1 MFDWVIR
8 WSLRNRVTV
17 IALYVILAGASI
29 LAALSMAVDVFPEY
43 APPQVQIQTE
53 VPGYSARD
61 VETLVTRPIE
71 IVLQGAPHIEHIRSN
86 SSVGLSRIT
95 IVFEWGVDIY
105 RARQIIQERMQ
116 TVQGQLP
123 SGAQAPQ
130 MMPVTS
136 AVSWLLK
143 FGLVD
148 WSGANREHELRA
160 LVDWDIRNRLL
171 AQPGVASVVAVG
183 GGVKQYQVLLDPLRM
198 RKYGV
203 SVEMIAQALRSA
215 NLVAPGGFVYPS
227 SEEEY
232 FIRADG
238 KVESL
243 QDVAD
248 TLVVMRDGQPIH
260 IGDIAE
266 VRFGSEVKRGDGQIY
281 GGPAVIG
288 TVSKLWGAD
297 TMEATRRV
305 EKVLAEMAANLPR
318 DVQLI
323 PDVFRQASFIE
334 ASIDNLRDALLH
346 ASVIVALVLLL
357 FLFRWRPTVI
367 SLIAIPTSLMAGVL
381 VLWVLDISINALTLG
396 GLVFAIGEVV
406 DDAIIDVE
414 NILRRLRENKASPAP
429 VPALDIVYE
438 GSREIRN
445 SVVFATLIII
455 VAFAPIFFL
464 QGIEGRIFQPM
475 AIAYLAA
482 IASSLIVAITLV
494 PVLSYYVMGR
504 GQHARAYGLGPVS
517 EFLLERYGLLLPR
530 LLAWPSLVSIGT
542 LLLLAAA
549 VFVLSGLGRS
559 FIPPFH
565 EGNLVIATTMMPGT
579 SLEENLR
586 MGREVEKLVGEM
598 PEVASLAQRAG
609 RSRLDEDA
617 QPVNFSEFDITLKPG
632 TSNVPEVMQRIR
644 TQLAQIPGMSVNV
657 SQFITHRMSEI
668 LSGVR
673 SQVAVKVYGQDLA
686 VLQQKQQEI
695 YEAVRNVPGIVDLQM
710 EPMILVPGVDVRVDR
725 AAAAAYGLTPGAIV
739 AQVGQAFNG
748 VAVSKVLEQDR
759 TFDLF
764 LRANEAARADVRTL
778 GEIPLISPEG
788 MVVPLRDMAR
798 LAAVQEPY
806 MINRDSG
813 ARRAVVQWNT
823 EGRDLDGVV
832 RAAQARI
839 KEKVV
844 LPPGYALEIGGDFEG
859 QQRATRAL
867 LLSGAAALVLMA
879 LIMFQAFRNWPLV
892 GLILS
897 NLPFALIGGVFA
909 LALAGETLNVSSMIG
924 MVALFGV
931 ATRNSLLLVSRYQHL
946 MQVQPQMSP
955 AEVAVKGACDR
966 LVPILLTA
974 FTAALAVTPLIFG
987 DPTGKEMERPL
998 AIVLLGGM
1006 LSSTLLNLVVIPT
1019 LFAWAATRWPAR
1031 FTPTVARTPGGPEP
1045 LWPPPVQA

>member
-1 MFDWVIR
+1 MFDWAIR
-8 WSLRNRVTV
+8 WSLRNRLTV
-17 IALYVILAGASI
+17 VLLYLILAGASI
-29 LAALSMAVDVFPEY
+29 VAALNMAVDVFPEY

-53 VPGYSARD
+53 VPGYSAKD

-71 IVLQGAPHIEHIRSN
+71 IVLQGAPYIDQIRSN

-95 IVFEWGVDIY
+95 IVFKWGIDIY

-148 WSGANREHELRA
+148 WSGSDREHELRT

-203 SVEMIAQALRSA
+203 STAMVTQALRSA

-232 FIRADG
+232 FIRANG

-243 QDVAD
+243 RDVAD
-248 TLVVMRDGQPIH
+248 TLVVMRGGQPIH
-260 IGDIAE
+260 IGDVGE

-297 TMEATRRV
+297 TMETTRNV
-305 EKVLAEMAANLPR
+305 EKVLASMAENLPK

-323 PDVFRQASFIE
+323 PNVFRQASFID

-346 ASVIVALVLLL
+346 SSIIVALVLLL
-357 FLFRWRPTVI
+357 FLFRWRPTAI

-381 VLWVLDISINALTLG
+381 VLWALDISINALTLG

-414 NILRRLRENKASPAP
+414 NILRRLRENKLADAP
-429 VPALDIVYE
+429 LPALDIVYE

-445 SVVFATLIII
+445 SVVFATLIIL
-455 VAFAPIFFL
+455 VAFMPIFFL

-482 IASSLIVAITLV
+482 IASSLVVAITLV
-494 PVLSYYVMGR
+494 PVLSYYLMGKE
-504 GQHARAYGLGPVS
+504 QQAREYGLGPIS
-517 EFLLERYGLLLPR
+517 EFLLVRYER
-530 LLAWPSLVSIGT
+530 LLQRLQAWPLPVVASTLV
-542 LLLLAAA
+542 LLVAAA
-549 VFVLSGLGRS
+549 ITFSGLGRS

-586 MGREVEKLVGEM
+586 MGREVEKLIGEM

-617 QPVNFSEFDITLKPG
+617 QPVNFSEFDIALKPG
-632 TSNVPEVMQRIR
+632 TPNVPEVMQRIR
-644 TQLAQIPGMSVNV
+644 EQLAQIPGMSTNV

-673 SQVAVKVYGQDLA
+673 SQVAVKLYGQDFA

-695 YEAVRNVPGIVDLQM
+695 YQAVQGVAGIVDLQM
-710 EPMILVPGVDVRVDR
+710 EPMILVPGVDVHVDR
-725 AAAAAYGLTPGAIV
+725 ADAAAYGFTPASIV
-739 AQVGQAFNG
+739 AQVEQAFNG
-748 VAVSKVLEQDR
+748 VTASKVLEQDR

-764 LRANEAARADVRTL
+764 LRVNEAARADIRTL
-778 GEIPLISPEG
+778 GEMPLISPDG
-788 MVVPLRDMAR
+788 VVVPLRDLAR
-798 LAAVQEPY
+798 IKVVQEPY

-832 RAAQARI
+832 REAQARI
-839 KEKVV
+839 KEKVE

-859 QQRATRAL
+859 QQRATRNL
-867 LLSGAAALVLMA
+867 LLSGSAALVLMT
-879 LIMFQAFRNWPLV
+879 LIMFQAFRQWSLV
-892 GLILS
+892 ILIML
-897 NLPFALIGGVFA
+897 NLPLALIGGVFA

-946 MQVQPQMSP
+946 MQTQPQLSL

-974 FTAALAVTPLIFG
+974 LTAALAVTPLILG

-1019 LFAWAATRWPAR
+1019 LFRWLATRWPDR
-1031 FTPTVARTPGGPEP
+1031 FVPA
-1045 LWPPPVQA
+1045 AA

>member
-1 MFDWVIR
+1 
-8 WSLRNRVTV
+8 
-17 IALYVILAGASI
+17 
-29 LAALSMAVDVFPEY
+29 VFK
-43 APPQVQIQTE
+43 
-53 VPGYSARD
+53 
-61 VETLVTRPIE
+61 
-71 IVLQGAPHIEHIRSN
+71 
-86 SSVGLSRIT
+86 
-95 IVFEWGVDIY
+95 WGVDIY

-116 TVQGQLP
+116 AVQGQLP
-123 SGAQAPQ
+123 SGAQTPQ

-148 WSGANREHELRA
+148 WSGSNREHELRT

-203 SVEMIAQALRSA
+203 SIDMVAQALRAA

-232 FIRADG
+232 FIRANG

-243 QDVAD
+243 RDVAE

-260 IGDIAE
+260 IDDIAE
-266 VRFGSEVKRGDGQIY
+266 VRFGSEVKRGDGQIF

-297 TMEATRRV
+297 TMETTRNV
-305 EKVLAEMAANLPR
+305 EKVLASMAENLPK

-323 PDVFRQASFIE
+323 PNVFRQASFIE
-334 ASIDNLRDALLH
+334 ASIDNLRDALLY
-346 ASVIVALVLLL
+346 SSIIVALVLLL

-381 VLWVLDISINALTLG
+381 VLWALDISINALTLG

-414 NILRRLRENKASPAP
+414 NILRRLRENKQAAAP
-429 VPALDIVYE
+429 LPALDIVYE

-445 SVVFATLIII
+445 SVVFATLIIL
-455 VAFAPIFFL
+455 VAFTPIFFL

-494 PVLSYYVMGR
+494 PVLSYYLMGNE
-504 GQHARAYGLGPVS
+504 QHAREYGLGPIS
-517 EFLLERYGLLLPR
+517 EYLLARYQRLLQH
-530 LLAWPSLVSIGT
+530 LLAWPLPVVVSTLV
-542 LLLLAAA
+542 LLVAATIT
-549 VFVLSGLGRS
+549 FSGLGRS

-579 SLEENLR
+579 SLEENMR
-586 MGREVEKLVGEM
+586 MGREVEKLIGEM

-617 QPVNFSEFDITLKPG
+617 QPVNFSEFDIALKPG
-632 TSNVPEVMQRIR
+632 TPNVPEVMQRIR
-644 TQLAQIPGMSVNV
+644 EQLAQIPGMSTNV

-673 SQVAVKVYGQDLA
+673 SQVAVKLYGQDFA

-695 YEAVRNVPGIVDLQM
+695 YQAVQGVVGIVDLQM
-710 EPMILVPGVDVRVDR
+710 EPMILVPGVEVHVNR
-725 AAAAAYGLTPGAIV
+725 AEAAAYGFTPGAIV
-739 AQVGQAFNG
+739 AQVEQAFNG
-748 VAVSKVLEQDR
+748 VVTSKVLEQDR

-764 LRANEAARADVRTL
+764 LRVNETARADIRTL
-778 GEIPLISPEG
+778 GEMPLISPEG
-788 MVVPLRDMAR
+788 MVVPLRDLAR
-798 LAAVQEPY
+798 FIAVQEPY

-823 EGRDLDGVV
+823 EGRDLDSVV
-832 RAAQARI
+832 REAQARI
-839 KEKVV
+839 KEKVK

-859 QQRATRAL
+859 QQRATRNL
-867 LLSGAAALVLMA
+867 LMSGAAALVLIT
-879 LIMFQAFRNWPLV
+879 LIMFQAFRNWSLV
-892 GLILS
+892 LLIML
-897 NLPFALIGGVFA
+897 NLPLALIGGVFA

-931 ATRNSLLLVSRYQHL
+931 ATRNSLLLISRYQHL
-946 MQVQPQMSP
+946 MQAQPQLSL

-1006 LSSTLLNLVVIPT
+1006 LSSTVLNLVVIPT
-1019 LFAWAATRWPAR
+1019 LFRWLASRWPGR
-1031 FTPTVARTPGGPEP
+1031 FI
-1045 LWPPPVQA
+1045 PPAA

>member
-1 MFDWVIR
+1 MV
-8 WSLRNRVTV
+8 L
-17 IALYVILAGASI
+17 LYLIMAGASVV
-29 LAALSMAVDVFPEY
+29 AALNMAVDVFPEY

-53 VPGYSARD
+53 VPGYSAKD

-71 IVLQGAPHIEHIRSN
+71 VVLQGAPYIDQIRSN

-95 IVFEWGVDIY
+95 IVFKWGVDIY

-116 TVQGQLP
+116 AVQGQLP
-123 SGAQAPQ
+123 SGAQTPQ

-148 WSGANREHELRA
+148 WSGSNREHELRT

-203 SVEMIAQALRSA
+203 SIDMVAQALRAA

-232 FIRADG
+232 FIRANG

-243 QDVAD
+243 RDVAE

-260 IGDIAE
+260 IDDIAE
-266 VRFGSEVKRGDGQIY
+266 VRFGSEVKRGDGQIF

-297 TMEATRRV
+297 TMETTRNV
-305 EKVLAEMAANLPR
+305 EKVLASMAENLPK

-323 PDVFRQASFIE
+323 PNVFRQASFIE
-334 ASIDNLRDALLH
+334 ASIDNLRDALLY
-346 ASVIVALVLLL
+346 SSIIVALVLLL

-381 VLWVLDISINALTLG
+381 VLWALDISINALTLG

-414 NILRRLRENKASPAP
+414 NILRRLRENKQAAAP
-429 VPALDIVYE
+429 LPALDIVYE

-445 SVVFATLIII
+445 SVVFATLIIL
-455 VAFAPIFFL
+455 VAFTPIFFL

-494 PVLSYYVMGR
+494 PVLSYYLMGNE
-504 GQHARAYGLGPVS
+504 QHAREYGLGPIS
-517 EFLLERYGLLLPR
+517 EYLLARYQRLLQH
-530 LLAWPSLVSIGT
+530 LLAWPLPVVVSTLV
-542 LLLLAAA
+542 LLVAATIT
-549 VFVLSGLGRS
+549 FSGLGRS

-579 SLEENLR
+579 SLEENMR
-586 MGREVEKLVGEM
+586 MGREVEKLIGEM

-617 QPVNFSEFDITLKPG
+617 QPVNFSEFDIALKPG
-632 TSNVPEVMQRIR
+632 TPNVPEVMQRIR
-644 TQLAQIPGMSVNV
+644 EQLAQIPGMSTNV

-673 SQVAVKVYGQDLA
+673 SQVAVKLYGQDFA

-695 YEAVRNVPGIVDLQM
+695 YQAVQGVVGIVDLQM
-710 EPMILVPGVDVRVDR
+710 EPMILVPGVEVHVNR
-725 AAAAAYGLTPGAIV
+725 AEAAAYGFTPGAIV
-739 AQVGQAFNG
+739 AQVEQAFNG
-748 VAVSKVLEQDR
+748 VVTSKVLEQDR

-764 LRANEAARADVRTL
+764 LRVNETARADIRTL
-778 GEIPLISPEG
+778 GEMPLISPEG
-788 MVVPLRDMAR
+788 MVVPLRDLAR
-798 LAAVQEPY
+798 FIAVQEPY

-823 EGRDLDGVV
+823 EGRDLDSVV
-832 RAAQARI
+832 REAQARI
-839 KEKVV
+839 KEKVK

-859 QQRATRAL
+859 QQRATRNL
-867 LLSGAAALVLMA
+867 LMSGAAALVLIT
-879 LIMFQAFRNWPLV
+879 LIMFQAFRNWSLV
-892 GLILS
+892 LLIML
-897 NLPFALIGGVFA
+897 NLPLALIGGVFA

-931 ATRNSLLLVSRYQHL
+931 ATRNSLLLISRYQHL
-946 MQVQPQMSP
+946 MQAQPQLSL

-1006 LSSTLLNLVVIPT
+1006 LSSTVLNLVVIPT
-1019 LFAWAATRWPAR
+1019 LFRWLASRWPGR
-1031 FTPTVARTPGGPEP
+1031 FI
-1045 LWPPPVQA
+1045 PPAA

>member
-1 MFDWVIR
+1 MFDWAIQ
-8 WSLRNRVTV
+8 WSLRNRISVV
-17 IALYVILAGASI
+17 LLYLIMAGASVV
-29 LAALSMAVDVFPEY
+29 AALNMAVDVFPEY

-53 VPGYSARD
+53 VPGYSAKD

-71 IVLQGAPHIEHIRSN
+71 VVLQGAPYIDQIRSN

-95 IVFEWGVDIY
+95 IVFKWGVDIY

-116 TVQGQLP
+116 AVQGQLP
-123 SGAQAPQ
+123 SGAQTPQ

-148 WSGANREHELRA
+148 WSGSNREHELRT

-203 SVEMIAQALRSA
+203 SIDMVAQALRAA

-232 FIRADG
+232 FIRANG

-243 QDVAD
+243 RDVAE

-260 IGDIAE
+260 IDDIAE
-266 VRFGSEVKRGDGQIY
+266 VRFGSEVKRGDGQIF

-297 TMEATRRV
+297 TMETTRNV
-305 EKVLAEMAANLPR
+305 EKVLASMAENLPK

-323 PDVFRQASFIE
+323 PNVFRQASFIE
-334 ASIDNLRDALLH
+334 ASIDNLRDALLY
-346 ASVIVALVLLL
+346 SSIIVALVLLL

-381 VLWVLDISINALTLG
+381 VLWALDISINALTLG

-414 NILRRLRENKASPAP
+414 NILRRLRENKQAAAP
-429 VPALDIVYE
+429 LPALDIVYE

-445 SVVFATLIII
+445 SVVFATLIIL
-455 VAFAPIFFL
+455 VAFTPIFFL

-494 PVLSYYVMGR
+494 PVLSYYLMGNE
-504 GQHARAYGLGPVS
+504 QHAREYGLGPIS
-517 EFLLERYGLLLPR
+517 EYLLARYQRLLQH
-530 LLAWPSLVSIGT
+530 LLAWPLPVVVSTLV
-542 LLLLAAA
+542 LLVAATIT
-549 VFVLSGLGRS
+549 FSGLGRS

-579 SLEENLR
+579 SLEENMR
-586 MGREVEKLVGEM
+586 MGREVEKLIGEM

-617 QPVNFSEFDITLKPG
+617 QPVNFSEFDIALKPG
-632 TSNVPEVMQRIR
+632 TPNVPEVMQRIR
-644 TQLAQIPGMSVNV
+644 EQLAQIPGMSTNV

-673 SQVAVKVYGQDLA
+673 SQVAVKLYGQDFA

-695 YEAVRNVPGIVDLQM
+695 YQAVQGVVGIVDLQM
-710 EPMILVPGVDVRVDR
+710 EPMILVPGVEVHVNR
-725 AAAAAYGLTPGAIV
+725 AEAAAYGFTPGAIV
-739 AQVGQAFNG
+739 AQVEQAFNG
-748 VAVSKVLEQDR
+748 VVTSKVLEQDR

-764 LRANEAARADVRTL
+764 LRVNETARADIRTL
-778 GEIPLISPEG
+778 GEMPLISPEG
-788 MVVPLRDMAR
+788 MVVPLRDLAR
-798 LAAVQEPY
+798 FIAVQEPY

-823 EGRDLDGVV
+823 EGRDLDSVV
-832 RAAQARI
+832 REAQARI
-839 KEKVV
+839 KEKVK

-859 QQRATRAL
+859 QQRATRNL
-867 LLSGAAALVLMA
+867 LMSGAAALVLIT
-879 LIMFQAFRNWPLV
+879 LIMFQAFRNWSLV
-892 GLILS
+892 LLIML
-897 NLPFALIGGVFA
+897 NLPLALIGGVFA

-931 ATRNSLLLVSRYQHL
+931 ATRNSLLLISRYQHL
-946 MQVQPQMSP
+946 MQAQPQLSL

-1006 LSSTLLNLVVIPT
+1006 LSSTVLNLVVIPT
-1019 LFAWAATRWPAR
+1019 LFRWLASRWPGR
-1031 FTPTVARTPGGPEP
+1031 FI
-1045 LWPPPVQA
+1045 PPAA

>member
-1 MFDWVIR
+1 VV
-8 WSLRNRVTV
+8 L
-17 IALYVILAGASI
+17 LYLIMAGASVV
-29 LAALSMAVDVFPEY
+29 AALNMAVDVFPEY

-53 VPGYSARD
+53 VPGYSAKD

-71 IVLQGAPHIEHIRSN
+71 VVLQGAPYIDQIRSN

-95 IVFEWGVDIY
+95 IVFKWGVDIY

-116 TVQGQLP
+116 AVQGQLP
-123 SGAQAPQ
+123 SGAQTPQ

-148 WSGANREHELRA
+148 WSGSNREHELRT

-203 SVEMIAQALRSA
+203 SIDMVAQALRAA

-232 FIRADG
+232 FIRANG

-243 QDVAD
+243 RDVAE

-260 IGDIAE
+260 IDDIAE
-266 VRFGSEVKRGDGQIY
+266 VRFGSEVKRGDGQIF

-297 TMEATRRV
+297 TMETTRNV
-305 EKVLAEMAANLPR
+305 EKVLASMAENLPK

-323 PDVFRQASFIE
+323 PNVFRQASFIE
-334 ASIDNLRDALLH
+334 ASIDNLRDALLY
-346 ASVIVALVLLL
+346 SSIIVALVLLL

-381 VLWVLDISINALTLG
+381 VLWALDISINALTLG

-414 NILRRLRENKASPAP
+414 NILRRLRENKQAAAP
-429 VPALDIVYE
+429 LPALDIVYE

-445 SVVFATLIII
+445 SVVFATLIIL
-455 VAFAPIFFL
+455 VAFTPIFFL

-494 PVLSYYVMGR
+494 PVLSYYLMGNE
-504 GQHARAYGLGPVS
+504 QHAREYGLGPIS
-517 EFLLERYGLLLPR
+517 EYLLARYQRLLQH
-530 LLAWPSLVSIGT
+530 LLAWPLPVVVSTLV
-542 LLLLAAA
+542 LLVAATIT
-549 VFVLSGLGRS
+549 FSGLGRS

-579 SLEENLR
+579 SLEENMR
-586 MGREVEKLVGEM
+586 MGREVEKLIGEM

-617 QPVNFSEFDITLKPG
+617 QPVNFSEFDIALKPG
-632 TSNVPEVMQRIR
+632 TPNVPEVMQRIR
-644 TQLAQIPGMSVNV
+644 EQLAQIPGMSTNV

-673 SQVAVKVYGQDLA
+673 SQVAVKLYGQDFA

-695 YEAVRNVPGIVDLQM
+695 YQAVQGVVGIVDLQM
-710 EPMILVPGVDVRVDR
+710 EPMILVPGVEVHVNR
-725 AAAAAYGLTPGAIV
+725 AEAAAYGFTPGAIV
-739 AQVGQAFNG
+739 AQVEQAFNG
-748 VAVSKVLEQDR
+748 VVTSKVLEQDR

-764 LRANEAARADVRTL
+764 LRVNETARADIRTL
-778 GEIPLISPEG
+778 GEMPLISPEG
-788 MVVPLRDMAR
+788 MVVPLRDLAR
-798 LAAVQEPY
+798 FIAVQEPY

-823 EGRDLDGVV
+823 EGRDLDSVV
-832 RAAQARI
+832 REAQARI
-839 KEKVV
+839 KEKVK

-859 QQRATRAL
+859 QQRATRNL
-867 LLSGAAALVLMA
+867 LMSGAAALVLIT
-879 LIMFQAFRNWPLV
+879 LIMFQAFRNWSLV
-892 GLILS
+892 LLIML
-897 NLPFALIGGVFA
+897 NLPLALIGGVFA

-931 ATRNSLLLVSRYQHL
+931 ATRNSLLLISRYQHL
-946 MQVQPQMSP
+946 MQAQPQLSL

-1006 LSSTLLNLVVIPT
+1006 LSSTVLNLVVIPT
-1019 LFAWAATRWPAR
+1019 LFRWLASRWPGR
-1031 FTPTVARTPGGPEP
+1031 FI
-1045 LWPPPVQA
+1045 PPAA

>member
-1 MFDWVIR
+1 MFDWAIR
-8 WSLRNRVTV
+8 WSLRNRLTV
-17 IALYVILAGASI
+17 VLLYLILAGASVV
-29 LAALSMAVDVFPEY
+29 AALNMAVDVFPEY

-53 VPGYSARD
+53 VSGYSAKD
-61 VETLVTRPIE
+61 VEALVTRPIE
-71 IVLQGAPHIEHIRSN
+71 IVLQGAPYVDQIRSN

-95 IVFEWGVDIY
+95 IVFKWGIDIY

-116 TVQGQLP
+116 IVQGQLP
-123 SGAQAPQ
+123 SGAQTPQ
-130 MMPVTS
+130 LMPVTS

-148 WSGANREHELRA
+148 WSGSDREHELRT

-183 GGVKQYQVLLDPLRM
+183 GGVKQYQVLLEPLRM
-198 RKYGV
+198 REYGISTTMV
-203 SVEMIAQALRSA
+203 TQALRTA

-232 FIRADG
+232 FIRANG
-238 KVESL
+238 RVKSL
-243 QDVAD
+243 RDVAE

-260 IGDIAE
+260 IEDIAE

-297 TMEATRRV
+297 TMETTRHV
-305 EKVLAEMAANLPR
+305 EKVLASMAENLPK

-323 PDVFRQASFIE
+323 PNVFRQASFIE

-346 ASVIVALVLLL
+346 SSIIVALILLL

-414 NILRRLRENKASPAP
+414 NILRRLRENKLADVPL
-429 VPALDIVYE
+429 PALEIVYE

-445 SVVFATLIII
+445 SVVFATLIIL
-455 VAFAPIFFL
+455 VAFTPIFFL

-482 IASSLIVAITLV
+482 VASSLVVAITLV
-494 PVLSYYVMGR
+494 PVLSYYLMGKQQQAH
-504 GQHARAYGLGPVS
+504 GYGLGPVS
-517 EFLLERYGLLLPR
+517 EFLLVRYRRLLQH
-530 LLAWPSLVSIGT
+530 LLAWPLPVIASTLV
-542 LLLLAAA
+542 LLAAA
-549 VFVLSGLGRS
+549 VLTLSGLGRS

-586 MGREVEKLVGEM
+586 MGRAVEKLIGEM

-617 QPVNFSEFDITLKPG
+617 QPVNFSEFDIALKPG
-632 TSNVPEVMQRIR
+632 TPNVSQVMQRIR
-644 TQLAQIPGMSVNV
+644 EQLARIPGMSTNV

-673 SQVAVKVYGQDLA
+673 SQVAVKLYGQDFA

-695 YEAVRNVPGIVDLQM
+695 YQAVQGIAGIVDLQM
-710 EPMILVPGVDVRVDR
+710 EPMILVPGVDVHVNR
-725 AAAAAYGLTPGAIV
+725 AEAAAYGFTPGAIV
-739 AQVGQAFNG
+739 AQVEQAFNG
-748 VAVSKVLEQDR
+748 VVTSKVLEQDR

-764 LRANEAARADVRTL
+764 MRVNEAARADIRTL
-778 GEIPLISPEG
+778 GEMPLISPEG
-788 MVVPLRDMAR
+788 MVVPLRDLAR
-798 LAAVQEPY
+798 FTAVQEPY

-813 ARRAVVQWNT
+813 ARRAVVEWNT

-832 RAAQARI
+832 REAQARI
-839 KEKVV
+839 KEKVK
-844 LPPGYALEIGGDFEG
+844 LPPGYALEFGGDFEG
-859 QQRATRAL
+859 QQRATRNL
-867 LLSGAAALVLMA
+867 LLSGAAALVLMTI
-879 LIMFQAFRNWPLV
+879 IMFQAFRQWSV
-892 GLILS
+892 VMLIML
-897 NLPFALIGGVFA
+897 NLPLALIGGVFA

-931 ATRNSLLLVSRYQHL
+931 ATRNSLLLMFRYQYL
-946 MQVQPQMSP
+946 MQADPQPSP
-955 AEVAVKGACDR
+955 AEVAVRGACDR
-966 LVPILLTA
+966 LVPILMTA
-974 FTAALAVTPLIFG
+974 FTAALAVTPLLLG
-987 DPTGKEMERPL
+987 DPTGKEMQRPL

-1006 LSSTLLNLVVIPT
+1006 LSSALLNLVVIPT
-1019 LFAWAATRWPAR
+1019 LFHWLASRWPGR
-1031 FTPTVARTPGGPEP
+1031 FIPA
-1045 LWPPPVQA
+1045 AD

>member
-1 MFDWVIR
+1 MFDWIIR
-8 WSLRNRVTV
+8 WSLRNRITV
-17 IALYVILAGASI
+17 VLLYLIVAGASVV
-29 LAALSMAVDVFPEY
+29 AALSMAVDVFPEY

-53 VPGYSARD
+53 VPGYTAKD

-71 IVLQGAPHIEHIRSN
+71 VVLLGAPYIDQIRSN

-95 IVFEWGVDIY
+95 IVFKWGVDIY

-116 TVQGQLP
+116 AVQGQLP
-123 SGAQAPQ
+123 SGAQTPQ

-148 WSGANREHELRA
+148 WSGSNREHELRT

-183 GGVKQYQVLLDPLRM
+183 GGVKQYQVSLDPLRM
-198 RKYGV
+198 RKYGISTDMV
-203 SVEMIAQALRSA
+203 TQALRNA

-232 FIRADG
+232 FIRANG

-243 QDVAD
+243 RDVAQ

-260 IGDIAE
+260 ISDIAD
-266 VRFGSEVKRGDGQIY
+266 VQFGSEIKRGDGQIF

-297 TMEATRRV
+297 TMETTRNV
-305 EKVLAEMAANLPR
+305 EKVLASMAENLPK

-323 PDVFRQASFIE
+323 PNVFRQASFIE

-346 ASVIVALVLLL
+346 SSIIVALVLLL

-381 VLWVLDISINALTLG
+381 VLWALDISINALTLG

-414 NILRRLRENKASPAP
+414 NILRRLRENARSMAP
-429 VPALDIVYE
+429 LAALEIVYE

-445 SVVFATLIII
+445 SVVFATLIIL
-455 VAFAPIFFL
+455 VAFTPIFFL

-494 PVLSYYVMGR
+494 PVLSYYLMGNER
-504 GQHARAYGLGPVS
+504 HAREYGLGPIS
-517 EFLLERYGLLLPR
+517 EFLLVRYQR
-530 LLAWPSLVSIGT
+530 LLQHLVAWPLAVVGTTLV
-542 LLLLAAA
+542 LLVAAIIT
-549 VFVLSGLGRS
+549 FSGLGRS

-579 SLEENLR
+579 SLDENLR
-586 MGREVEKLVGEM
+586 MGREVEKLIGEM

-617 QPVNFSEFDITLKPG
+617 QPVNFSEFDIALKPG
-632 TSNVPEVMQRIR
+632 TANVPAIMQRIR
-644 TQLAQIPGMSVNV
+644 EQLAQIPGMSVNV
-657 SQFITHRMSEI
+657 SQFITHRMSEV

-673 SQVAVKVYGQDLA
+673 SQVAVKLYGQDFA

-695 YEAVRNVPGIVDLQM
+695 YQAVQDVTGIVDLQM
-710 EPMILVPGVDVRVDR
+710 EPMILVPGVEVHVNR
-725 AAAAAYGLTPGAIV
+725 AAAAAYGFTAGAIV
-739 AQVGQAFNG
+739 AQVEQAFNG
-748 VAVSKVLEQDR
+748 MATSKVLEQDR

-764 LRANEAARADVRTL
+764 VRVNETARADIHTL
-778 GEIPLISPEG
+778 GEMPFISPAG
-788 MVVPLRDMAR
+788 MVIPLRD
-798 LAAVQEPY
+798 LAHFNAVQEPY

-823 EGRDLDGVV
+823 EGRDLDNVV
-832 RAAQARI
+832 RDAQARI
-839 KEKVV
+839 MEKVK

-859 QQRATRAL
+859 QQRATRNL
-867 LLSGAAALVLMA
+867 LMSGAAALVLMT
-879 LIMFQAFRNWPLV
+879 LIMFQAFRNWSLV
-892 GLILS
+892 LLIMV
-897 NLPFALIGGVFA
+897 NLPLALIGGVFA

-924 MVALFGV
+924 MLALFGV
-931 ATRNSLLLVSRYQHL
+931 ATRNSLLLISRYQHL
-946 MQVQPQMSP
+946 MQAQPQLSL
-955 AEVAVKGACDR
+955 AEVSVRGACDR

-1006 LSSTLLNLVVIPT
+1006 LSSTVLNLVVIPT
-1019 LFAWAATRWPAR
+1019 LFRWLATRWSGQLTPA
-1031 FTPTVARTPGGPEP
+1031 A
-1045 LWPPPVQA
+1045 

>member
-1 MFDWVIR
+1 MV
-8 WSLRNRVTV
+8 L
-17 IALYVILAGASI
+17 LYLIMAGASVV
-29 LAALSMAVDVFPEY
+29 AALNMAVDVFPEY

-53 VPGYSARD
+53 VPGYSAKD

-71 IVLQGAPHIEHIRSN
+71 VVLQGAPYIDQIRSN

-95 IVFEWGVDIY
+95 IVFKWGVDIY

-116 TVQGQLP
+116 AVQGQLP
-123 SGAQAPQ
+123 SGAQTPQ

-148 WSGANREHELRA
+148 WSGSNREHELRT

-203 SVEMIAQALRSA
+203 SIDMVAQALRAA

-232 FIRADG
+232 FIRANG

-243 QDVAD
+243 RDVAE

-260 IGDIAE
+260 IDDIAE
-266 VRFGSEVKRGDGQIY
+266 VRFGSEVKRGDGQIF

-297 TMEATRRV
+297 TMETTRNV
-305 EKVLAEMAANLPR
+305 EKVLASMAENLPK

-323 PDVFRQASFIE
+323 PNVFRQASFIE
-334 ASIDNLRDALLH
+334 ASIDNLRDALLY
-346 ASVIVALVLLL
+346 SSIIVALVLLL

-381 VLWVLDISINALTLG
+381 VLWALDISINALTLG

-414 NILRRLRENKASPAP
+414 NILRRLRENKQAAAP
-429 VPALDIVYE
+429 LPALDIVYE

-445 SVVFATLIII
+445 SVVFATLIIL
-455 VAFAPIFFL
+455 VAFTPIFFL

-494 PVLSYYVMGR
+494 PVLSYYLMGNE
-504 GQHARAYGLGPVS
+504 QHAREYGLGPIS
-517 EFLLERYGLLLPR
+517 EYLLARYQRLLQH
-530 LLAWPSLVSIGT
+530 LLAWPLPVVVSTLV
-542 LLLLAAA
+542 LLVAATIT
-549 VFVLSGLGRS
+549 FSGLGRS

-579 SLEENLR
+579 SLEENMR
-586 MGREVEKLVGEM
+586 MGREVEKLIGEM

-617 QPVNFSEFDITLKPG
+617 QPVNFSEFDIALKPG
-632 TSNVPEVMQRIR
+632 TPNVPEVMQRIR
-644 TQLAQIPGMSVNV
+644 EQLAQIPGMSTNV

-673 SQVAVKVYGQDLA
+673 SQVAVKLYGQDFA

-695 YEAVRNVPGIVDLQM
+695 YQAVQGVVGIVDLQM
-710 EPMILVPGVDVRVDR
+710 EPMILVPGVEVHVNR
-725 AAAAAYGLTPGAIV
+725 AEAAAYGFTPGAIV
-739 AQVGQAFNG
+739 AQVEQAFNG
-748 VAVSKVLEQDR
+748 VVTSKVLEQDR

-764 LRANEAARADVRTL
+764 LRVNETARADIRTL
-778 GEIPLISPEG
+778 GEMPLISPEG
-788 MVVPLRDMAR
+788 MVVPLRDLAR
-798 LAAVQEPY
+798 FIAVQEPY

-813 ARRAVVQWNT
+813 ARCAVVQWNT
-823 EGRDLDGVV
+823 EGRDLDSVV
-832 RAAQARI
+832 REAQARI
-839 KEKVV
+839 KEKVK

-859 QQRATRAL
+859 QQRATRNL
-867 LLSGAAALVLMA
+867 LMSGAAALVLIT
-879 LIMFQAFRNWPLV
+879 LIMFQAFRNWSLV
-892 GLILS
+892 LLIML
-897 NLPFALIGGVFA
+897 NLPLALIGGVFA

-931 ATRNSLLLVSRYQHL
+931 ATRNSLLLISRYQHL
-946 MQVQPQMSP
+946 MQAQPQLSL

-1006 LSSTLLNLVVIPT
+1006 LSSTVLNLVVIPT
-1019 LFAWAATRWPAR
+1019 LFRWLASRWPGR
-1031 FTPTVARTPGGPEP
+1031 FI
-1045 LWPPPVQA
+1045 PPAA

>member
-1 MFDWVIR
+1 MFDWAIQ
-8 WSLRNRVTV
+8 WSLRNRISVV
-17 IALYVILAGASI
+17 LLYLIMAGASVV
-29 LAALSMAVDVFPEY
+29 AALNMAVDVFPEY

-53 VPGYSARD
+53 VPGYSAKD

-71 IVLQGAPHIEHIRSN
+71 VVLQGAPYIDQIRSN

-95 IVFEWGVDIY
+95 IVFKWGVDIY

-116 TVQGQLP
+116 AVQGQLP
-123 SGAQAPQ
+123 SGAQTPQ

-148 WSGANREHELRA
+148 WSGSNREHELRT

-203 SVEMIAQALRSA
+203 SIDMVAQALRAA

-232 FIRADG
+232 FIRANG

-243 QDVAD
+243 RDVAE

-260 IGDIAE
+260 IDDIAE
-266 VRFGSEVKRGDGQIY
+266 VRFGSEVKRGDGQIF

-297 TMEATRRV
+297 TMETTRNV
-305 EKVLAEMAANLPR
+305 EKVLASMAENLPK

-323 PDVFRQASFIE
+323 PNVFRQASFIE
-334 ASIDNLRDALLH
+334 ASIDNLRDALLY
-346 ASVIVALVLLL
+346 SSIIVALVLLL

-381 VLWVLDISINALTLG
+381 VLWALDISINALTLG

-414 NILRRLRENKASPAP
+414 NILRRLRENKQAAAP
-429 VPALDIVYE
+429 LPALDIVYE

-445 SVVFATLIII
+445 SVVFATLIIL
-455 VAFAPIFFL
+455 VAFTPIFFL

-494 PVLSYYVMGR
+494 PVLSYYLMGNE
-504 GQHARAYGLGPVS
+504 QHAREYGLGPIS
-517 EFLLERYGLLLPR
+517 EYLLARYQRLLQH
-530 LLAWPSLVSIGT
+530 LLAWPLPVVVSTLV
-542 LLLLAAA
+542 LLVAATIT
-549 VFVLSGLGRS
+549 FSGLGRS

-579 SLEENLR
+579 SLEENMR
-586 MGREVEKLVGEM
+586 MGREVEKLIGEM

-617 QPVNFSEFDITLKPG
+617 QPVNFSEFDIALKPG
-632 TSNVPEVMQRIR
+632 TPNVPEVMQRIR
-644 TQLAQIPGMSVNV
+644 EQLAQIPGMSTNV

-673 SQVAVKVYGQDLA
+673 SQVAVKLYGQDFA

-695 YEAVRNVPGIVDLQM
+695 YQAVQGVVGIVDLQM
-710 EPMILVPGVDVRVDR
+710 EPMILVPGVEVHVNR
-725 AAAAAYGLTPGAIV
+725 AEAAAYGFTPGAIV
-739 AQVGQAFNG
+739 AQVEQAFNG
-748 VAVSKVLEQDR
+748 VVTSKVLEQDR

-764 LRANEAARADVRTL
+764 LRVNETARADIRTL
-778 GEIPLISPEG
+778 GEMPLISPEG
-788 MVVPLRDMAR
+788 MVVPLRDLAR
-798 LAAVQEPY
+798 FIAVQEPY

-813 ARRAVVQWNT
+813 ARCAVVQWNT
-823 EGRDLDGVV
+823 EGRDLDSVV
-832 RAAQARI
+832 REAQARI
-839 KEKVV
+839 KEKVK

-859 QQRATRAL
+859 QQRATRNL
-867 LLSGAAALVLMA
+867 LMSGAAALVLIT
-879 LIMFQAFRNWPLV
+879 LIMFQAFRNWSLV
-892 GLILS
+892 LLIML
-897 NLPFALIGGVFA
+897 NLPLALIGGVFA

-931 ATRNSLLLVSRYQHL
+931 ATRNSLLLISRYQHL
-946 MQVQPQMSP
+946 MQAQPQLSL

-1006 LSSTLLNLVVIPT
+1006 LSSTVLNLVVIPT
-1019 LFAWAATRWPAR
+1019 LFRWLASRWPGR
-1031 FTPTVARTPGGPEP
+1031 FI
-1045 LWPPPVQA
+1045 PPAA

>member
-1 MFDWVIR
+1 MFDWAIR
-8 WSLRNRVTV
+8 WSLRNRLTV
-17 IALYVILAGASI
+17 VLLYLILAGASI
-29 LAALSMAVDVFPEY
+29 VAALSMAVDVFPEY

-53 VPGYSARD
+53 VPGYSAKD

-71 IVLQGAPHIEHIRSN
+71 IVLQGAPYIDQIRSN

-95 IVFEWGVDIY
+95 IVFKWGIDIY

-148 WSGANREHELRA
+148 WSGSDREHELRT

-203 SVEMIAQALRSA
+203 STDMVAQALRSA

-232 FIRADG
+232 FIRANG

-243 QDVAD
+243 RDVAD
-248 TLVVMRDGQPIH
+248 TLVAMRGGQPIH
-260 IGDIAE
+260 IGDVGE

-297 TMEATRRV
+297 TMETTRNV
-305 EKVLAEMAANLPR
+305 EKVLASMAENLPK

-323 PDVFRQASFIE
+323 PNVFRQASFID

-346 ASVIVALVLLL
+346 SSIIVALVLLL
-357 FLFRWRPTVI
+357 FLFRWRPTAI

-381 VLWVLDISINALTLG
+381 VLWALDISINALTLG

-414 NILRRLRENKASPAP
+414 NILRRLRENKLADAP
-429 VPALDIVYE
+429 LPALDIVYE

-445 SVVFATLIII
+445 SVVFATLIIL
-455 VAFAPIFFL
+455 VAFTPIFFL

-494 PVLSYYVMGR
+494 PVLSYYLMGKEQQTR
-504 GQHARAYGLGPVS
+504 EYGLGPIS
-517 EFLLERYGLLLPR
+517 EFLLARYRR
-530 LLAWPSLVSIGT
+530 LLQHLQAWPLPVAASTLV
-542 LLLLAAA
+542 LLVAAA
-549 VFVLSGLGRS
+549 VTFAGLGRS

-586 MGREVEKLVGEM
+586 MGREVEKLIGEM

-617 QPVNFSEFDITLKPG
+617 QPVNFSEFDIALKPG
-632 TSNVPEVMQRIR
+632 TPNVPEVMQRIR
-644 TQLAQIPGMSVNV
+644 EQLAQIPGMSTNV

-673 SQVAVKVYGQDLA
+673 SQVAVKLYGQDFA

-695 YEAVRNVPGIVDLQM
+695 YQAVQGVAGIVDLQM
-710 EPMILVPGVDVRVDR
+710 EPMILVPGVDVHVDR
-725 AAAAAYGLTPGAIV
+725 ADAAAYGFTPASIV
-739 AQVGQAFNG
+739 AQVEQAFNG
-748 VAVSKVLEQDR
+748 VTASKVLEQDR

-764 LRANEAARADVRTL
+764 LRVNEAARADIRTL
-778 GEIPLISPEG
+778 GEMPLISPEG
-788 MVVPLRDMAR
+788 VVVPLRDLAR
-798 LAAVQEPY
+798 IKVVQEPY

-832 RAAQARI
+832 REAQARI
-839 KEKVV
+839 KEKVE

-859 QQRATRAL
+859 QQRATRNL
-867 LLSGAAALVLMA
+867 LLSGSAALVLMT
-879 LIMFQAFRNWPLV
+879 LIMFQAFRQWSLV
-892 GLILS
+892 MLVML

-931 ATRNSLLLVSRYQHL
+931 ATRNSLLLISRYQHL
-946 MQVQPQMSP
+946 MQAQPQLSM
-955 AEVAVKGACDR
+955 AEIAVKGACDR

-974 FTAALAVTPLIFG
+974 LTAALAVTPLILG

-1006 LSSTLLNLVVIPT
+1006 LSSTLLNLVVIPI
-1019 LFAWAATRWPAR
+1019 LFRWLATRWPDR
-1031 FTPTVARTPGGPEP
+1031 FVA
-1045 LWPPPVQA
+1045 AAA